1 MFKNKQKHFLISV
14 LLMILF
20 LAASG
25 TAFSADLNETSE
37 VPEVSVCKDN
47 LENSQN
53 DVVGSSEITLNGGK
67 FSDIQKAIDNVG
79 DGGTIHLNGYYSA
92 QNNDSVIYVNKNIRI
107 AGGLDTVLDGK
118 NISCIFSIQKTG
130 SNCQISNLKFV
141 NGMDVHGGAMII
153 LGKNVVVENS
163 VFENNYAN
171 HSGGAIYVLSI
182 FNDSGRYPEEGENLI
197 IKNCNFTNNF
207 AQVAAGAIGVYGNNT
222 QVIGCNFVSNKV
234 KPATNHKS
242 YGGAIQIGRDEYN
255 LCSYVVNCNFMGN
268 EAIAHDLNNSHGGA
282 GCVRAGITYQNCK
295 FINNSAD
302 QGGALT
308 YHASGIIEDCVFIN
322 NSAKLYG
329 GALSTGYMD
338 MDMDLKVI
346 NCNFEQNNAP
356 YGGAVQ
362 LKGKNIEIQNS
373 VFNKNTA
380 AVNGGA
386 INIVAKTVAIG
397 DTEFNKNT
405 AHVNGGAI
413 YINGNKTVI
422 EDSSFMANEAIPDV
436 EKLDDGLGGAIYIN
450 SSSATIN
457 KNIFNNNVARNGSA
471 IYYDKSGLNCIISD
485 NAMAE
490 NQAWVYALPVYAK
503 SIYYGEDC
511 EVSATLFGGNNI
523 AKYNDLFV
531 SNAIYNNA
539 KQDKI
544 KVNGET
550 PILGAV
556 DNGKLYQDSREYNM
570 DILLTVT
577 HEDGSVAFN
586 KTLKSDFKGQVSN
599 ILKNLKPGRY
609 KISATHFEDTYYKY
623 IANVTY
629 FSVFPKAD
637 LQLNK
642 SSNLIDANYGDI
654 VIWTLKI
661 TNNGPNVGTGIRL
674 KDLISDGLIILSC
687 DDENYDKKTGI
698 LNIDS
703 LNIGESKIINIK
715 TLVNKTGTF
724 INEAS
729 VSGNEY
735 DWDLKNNNDSAGINV
750 NPSADLAVEILVNDT
765 NPKFNSLVK
774 WTLRVN
780 NNGPDEATGVVVVCD
795 LLSKDLIYLSSTGNY
810 DVKSGLW
817 NIGTLEMGKSVSI
830 DIVTLVN
837 KTGKITN
844 DANVS
849 GREYDWN
856 LSNNYDNKSIDVDVC
871 ADLAIEKLVNDTAPK
886 FNSLVEWTLRVT
898 NNGPDTAT
906 GVVVCDILPE
916 GLISIDKSFNGTW
929 NVGKLLNNQT
939 KELTIICL
947 VNKTGKLV
955 NIADI
960 AGNEY
965 DCNLTN
971 NIINKSIEVASS
983 ADLFVKKYVNNTA
996 PDFGEIIKW
1005 SVVVSN
1011 NGPDIATNVQVN
1023 DLLDDGLIF
1032 VKSSSTKGSYDA
1044 KSGIWA
1050 VDSLAPE
1057 TDETL
1062 NIYCKVNKI
1071 GKILNFVSVN
1081 STQYDWNESNNHDN
1095 ESVNAVKIADLSVIK
1110 LINNSNPN
1118 YNDLIKWTIIVSN
1131 NGPNMATGVI
1141 VNDLLPKSVEYISSY
1156 LSKGFY
1162 NPVNGIWD
1170 VGNLNAGEKL
1180 QLNIVSKIVKT
1191 GDITNVVNVK
1201 GNEKDSNLTNNHFEK
1216 SVHVKAAADLSIE
1229 KSVSKQ
1235 EVNINDL
1242 IEYVIEIINNGPDSA
1257 ENIKVSE
1264 LLNPNLKVI
1273 SFESTKGN
1281 FNNTNNVLTI
1291 DSLVDGEKVRLTINA
1306 AANVC
1311 GNFENK
1317 VAVSSDTFD
1326 YDKSNNHDG
1335 ASVFVSEN
1343 TTEKIENPVN
1353 DTYLLV
1359 LAKNSLQKSMISK
1372 LENLTHLQSLTSI
1385 ELPKTGLPIVLLL
1398 LVSMISIG
1406 FLPIKISKKR

>member
-255 LCSYVVNCNFMGN
+255 LCSYVVNCNFIGN

-397 DTEFNKNT
+397 GTEFNKNT

-436 EKLDDGLGGAIYIN
+436 KKLDDGLGGAIYIN

-490 NQAWVYALPVYAK
+490 NQAWVYALPIYAK

-642 SSNLIDANYGDI
+642 SSNLINANYGDI

-674 KDLISDGLIILSC
+674 KDLIPDGLIILSC
-687 DDENYDKKTGI
+687 DDENYNKKTGI

-703 LNIGESKIINIK
+703 LNMGESKIINIK

-750 NPSADLAVEILVNDT
+750 NPSADLAVKILVNDT

-774 WTLRVN
+774 WTLRVT
-780 NNGPDEATGVVVVCD
+780 NNGPDEATGVVVCD

-817 NIGTLEMGKSVSI
+817 NIETLESGKSVSI

-837 KTGKITN
+837 KTGKIAN
-844 DANVS
+844 DASVS
-849 GREYDWN
+849 GKEYDWN
-856 LSNNYDNKSIDVDVC
+856 LSNNYDNKSIAVDVC
-871 ADLAIEKLVNDTAPK
+871 ADLAIKKLVNDTNPK

-971 NIINKSIEVASS
+971 NIVNKSIEVAQS
-983 ADLFVKKYVNNTA
+983 ADLFVKKYVNNTS

-1032 VKSSSTKGSYDA
+1032 VKSSSTKGNYDV
-1044 KSGIWA
+1044 KLGIWTI
-1050 VDSLAPE
+1050 DSLAPE

-1170 VGNLNAGEKL
+1170 VGNLNVGEKL

-1201 GNEKDSNLTNNHFEK
+1201 GNEKDSNLTNNHFKK
-1216 SVHVKAAADLSIE
+1216 SVHVKPAADLSIE

-1242 IEYVIEIINNGPDSA
+1242 IEYVIEITNNGPDSA

-1291 DSLVDGEKVRLTINA
+1291 DSLVNGEKVRLTINA
-1306 AANVC
+1306 AANAC
-1311 GNFENK
+1311 GKFENK

-1326 YDKSNNHDG
+1326 YDKSNNQDG
-1335 ASVFVSEN
+1335 TSVFVSEN

-1372 LENLTHLQSLTSI
+1372 LENLTHPQSLTSI

>member
-255 LCSYVVNCNFMGN
+255 LCSYVVNCNFMSN

-397 DTEFNKNT
+397 GTEFNKNT

-436 EKLDDGLGGAIYIN
+436 KKLDDGLGGAIYIN

-490 NQAWVYALPVYAK
+490 NQAWVYALPIYAK

-642 SSNLIDANYGDI
+642 SSNLINANYGDI

-674 KDLISDGLIILSC
+674 KDLIPDGLIILSC
-687 DDENYDKKTGI
+687 DNENYDKKTGI

-774 WTLRVN
+774 WTLRVT
-780 NNGPDEATGVVVVCD
+780 NNGPDEATGVVVCD

-1050 VDSLAPE
+1050 IDSLAPE

-1235 EVNINDL
+1235 EVNIDDL

-1257 ENIKVSE
+1257 ENIKVIE

-1306 AANVC
+1306 AANGC

-1326 YDKSNNHDG
+1326 YDKSNNQDG
-1335 ASVFVSEN
+1335 TSVFVSEN

-1372 LENLTHLQSLTSI
+1372 LENLTHPQSLTSI

-1398 LVSMISIG
+1398 LVSMVSIG

>member
-255 LCSYVVNCNFMGN
+255 LCSYVVNCNFMSN

-397 DTEFNKNT
+397 GTEFNKNT

-436 EKLDDGLGGAIYIN
+436 KKLDDGLGGAIYIN

-490 NQAWVYALPVYAK
+490 NQAWVYALPIYAK

-609 KISATHFEDTYYKY
+609 RISATHFEDTYYKY

-642 SSNLIDANYGDI
+642 SSNLINANYGDI

-674 KDLISDGLIILSC
+674 KDLIPDGLIILSC

-774 WTLRVN
+774 WTLRVT
-780 NNGPDEATGVVVVCD
+780 NNGPDEATGVVVCD

-856 LSNNYDNKSIDVDVC
+856 LSNNYDNKSIAVDVC

-1050 VDSLAPE
+1050 IDSLAPE

-1235 EVNINDL
+1235 EVNIDDL

-1257 ENIKVSE
+1257 ENIKVIE

-1306 AANVC
+1306 AANGC

-1326 YDKSNNHDG
+1326 YDKSNNQDG
-1335 ASVFVSEN
+1335 TSVFVSEN

-1372 LENLTHLQSLTSI
+1372 LENLTHPQSLTSI

-1398 LVSMISIG
+1398 LVSMVSIG

>member
-1 MFKNKQKHFLISV
+1 MFKNKQKYFLISV

-53 DVVGSSEITLNGGK
+53 DIVESSEITLNGGK

-255 LCSYVVNCNFMGN
+255 LCSYVVNCNFIGN

-397 DTEFNKNT
+397 GTEFNKNT

-436 EKLDDGLGGAIYIN
+436 KKLDDGLGGAIYIN

-490 NQAWVYALPVYAK
+490 NQAWVYALPIYAK

-642 SSNLIDANYGDI
+642 SSNLINANYGDI

-674 KDLISDGLIILSC
+674 KDLIPDGLIILSC
-687 DDENYDKKTGI
+687 DDENYNKKTGI

-703 LNIGESKIINIK
+703 LNMGESKIINIK

-750 NPSADLAVEILVNDT
+750 NPSADLAVKILVNDT

-774 WTLRVN
+774 WTLRVT
-780 NNGPDEATGVVVVCD
+780 NNGPDEATGVVVCD

-817 NIGTLEMGKSVSI
+817 NIETLESGKSVSI

-837 KTGKITN
+837 KTGKIAN
-844 DANVS
+844 DASVS
-849 GREYDWN
+849 GKEYDWN
-856 LSNNYDNKSIDVDVC
+856 LSNNYDNKSIAVDVC
-871 ADLAIEKLVNDTAPK
+871 ADLAIKKLVNDTNPK

-971 NIINKSIEVASS
+971 NIVNKSIEVAQS
-983 ADLFVKKYVNNTA
+983 ADLFVKKYVNNTS

-1032 VKSSSTKGSYDA
+1032 VKSSSTKGNYDV
-1044 KSGIWA
+1044 KSGIWTI
-1050 VDSLAPE
+1050 DSLAPE

-1131 NGPNMATGVI
+1131 KGPNMATGVI

-1170 VGNLNAGEKL
+1170 VGNLNVGEKL

-1216 SVHVKAAADLSIE
+1216 SVHVKPAADLSIE

-1242 IEYVIEIINNGPDSA
+1242 IEYVIEITNNGPDSA

-1291 DSLVDGEKVRLTINA
+1291 DSLVNGEKVRLTINA
-1306 AANVC
+1306 AANAC
-1311 GNFENK
+1311 GKFENK

-1326 YDKSNNHDG
+1326 YDKSNNQDG
-1335 ASVFVSEN
+1335 TSVFVSEN

-1372 LENLTHLQSLTSI
+1372 LENLTHPQSLTSI

>member
-255 LCSYVVNCNFMGN
+255 LCSYVVNCNFMSN

-397 DTEFNKNT
+397 GTEFNKNT

-436 EKLDDGLGGAIYIN
+436 KKLDDGLGGAIYIN

-490 NQAWVYALPVYAK
+490 NQAWVYALPIYAK

-609 KISATHFEDTYYKY
+609 RISATHFEDTYYKY

-642 SSNLIDANYGDI
+642 SSNLINANYGDI

-674 KDLISDGLIILSC
+674 KDLIPDGLIILSC
-687 DDENYDKKTGI
+687 DNENYDKKTGI

-774 WTLRVN
+774 WTLRVT
-780 NNGPDEATGVVVVCD
+780 NNGPDEATGVVVCD

-898 NNGPDTAT
+898 NNGPNTAT

-971 NIINKSIEVASS
+971 NIVNKSIEVAQS
-983 ADLFVKKYVNNTA
+983 ADLFVKKYVNNTS

-1032 VKSSSTKGSYDA
+1032 VKSSSTKGNYDV
-1044 KSGIWA
+1044 KSGIWTI
-1050 VDSLAPE
+1050 DSLAPE

-1131 NGPNMATGVI
+1131 KGPNMATGVT

-1216 SVHVKAAADLSIE
+1216 SVHVKPAADLSIE

-1242 IEYVIEIINNGPDSA
+1242 IEYVIEITNNGPDSA

-1291 DSLVDGEKVRLTINA
+1291 DSLVNGEKVRLTINA
-1306 AANVC
+1306 AANAC
-1311 GNFENK
+1311 GKFENK

-1326 YDKSNNHDG
+1326 YDKSNNQDG
-1335 ASVFVSEN
+1335 TSVFVSEN

-1372 LENLTHLQSLTSI
+1372 LENLTHPQSLTSI

>member
-1 MFKNKQKHFLISV
+1 MFKNKLKHFLISV

-130 SNCQISNLKFV
+130 SNCQISSLKFV

-356 YGGAVQ
+356 YGGAVH

-397 DTEFNKNT
+397 GTEFNKNT

-436 EKLDDGLGGAIYIN
+436 KKLDDGLGGAIYIN

-490 NQAWVYALPVYAK
+490 NQAWVYALPIYAK

-642 SSNLIDANYGDI
+642 SSNLINANYGDI

-674 KDLISDGLIILSC
+674 KDLIPDGLIILSC
-687 DDENYDKKTGI
+687 DDENYNKKTGI

-703 LNIGESKIINIK
+703 LNMGESKIINIK

-774 WTLRVN
+774 WTLRVT
-780 NNGPDEATGVVVVCD
+780 NNGPDEATGVVVCD

-817 NIGTLEMGKSVSI
+817 NIETLESGKSVSI

-837 KTGKITN
+837 KTGKIAN
-844 DANVS
+844 DASVS
-849 GREYDWN
+849 GKEYDWN
-856 LSNNYDNKSIDVDVC
+856 LSNNYDNKSIAVDVC
-871 ADLAIEKLVNDTAPK
+871 VDLAIKKLVNDTNPK

-971 NIINKSIEVASS
+971 NIVNKSIEVAQS
-983 ADLFVKKYVNNTA
+983 ADLFVKKYVNNTS

-1023 DLLDDGLIF
+1023 DLLDGGLIF
-1032 VKSSSTKGSYDA
+1032 VKSSSTKGNYDV
-1044 KSGIWA
+1044 KSGIWTI
-1050 VDSLAPE
+1050 DSLAPE

-1131 NGPNMATGVI
+1131 KGPNMATGVI

-1201 GNEKDSNLTNNHFEK
+1201 GNEKDSNLTNNHFKK
-1216 SVHVKAAADLSIE
+1216 SVHVKPAADLSIE

-1242 IEYVIEIINNGPDSA
+1242 IEYVIEITNNGPDSA

-1291 DSLVDGEKVRLTINA
+1291 DSLVNGEKVRLTINA
-1306 AANVC
+1306 AANVW
-1311 GNFENK
+1311 GKFENK

-1326 YDKSNNHDG
+1326 YDKSNNQDG
-1335 ASVFVSEN
+1335 TSVFVSEN

-1359 LAKNSLQKSMISK
+1359 LAKNSLQKSMVSK
-1372 LENLTHLQSLTSI
+1372 LENLTHPQSLTSI

>member
-397 DTEFNKNT
+397 GTEFNKNT

-436 EKLDDGLGGAIYIN
+436 KKLDDGLGGAIYIN

-490 NQAWVYALPVYAK
+490 NQAWVYALPIYAK

-609 KISATHFEDTYYKY
+609 RISATHFEDTYYKY

-642 SSNLIDANYGDI
+642 SSNLINANYGDI

-674 KDLISDGLIILSC
+674 KDLIPDGLIILSC
-687 DDENYDKKTGI
+687 DDENYNKKTGI

-703 LNIGESKIINIK
+703 LNMGESKIINIK

-774 WTLRVN
+774 WTLRVT
-780 NNGPDEATGVVVVCD
+780 NNGPDEATGVVVCD

-817 NIGTLEMGKSVSI
+817 NIETLESGKSVSI

-837 KTGKITN
+837 KTGKIAN
-844 DANVS
+844 DASVS
-849 GREYDWN
+849 GKEYDWN
-856 LSNNYDNKSIDVDVC
+856 LSNNYDNKSIAVDVC
-871 ADLAIEKLVNDTAPK
+871 ADLAIKKLVNDTNPK

-971 NIINKSIEVASS
+971 NIVNKSIEVAQS
-983 ADLFVKKYVNNTA
+983 ADLFVKKYVNNTS

-1032 VKSSSTKGSYDA
+1032 VKSSSTKGNYDV
-1044 KSGIWA
+1044 KSGIWTI
-1050 VDSLAPE
+1050 DSLAPE

-1131 NGPNMATGVI
+1131 KGPNMATGVT

-1216 SVHVKAAADLSIE
+1216 SVHVKPAADLSIE

-1242 IEYVIEIINNGPDSA
+1242 IEYVIEITNNGPDSA

-1291 DSLVDGEKVRLTINA
+1291 DSLAYGEKVRLTINA
-1306 AANVC
+1306 AANAC
-1311 GNFENK
+1311 GKFENK

-1326 YDKSNNHDG
+1326 YDKSNNQDG
-1335 ASVFVSEN
+1335 TSVFVSEN
-1343 TTEKIENPVN
+1343 TTEKIEDPVN

-1359 LAKNSLQKSMISK
+1359 LAKNSLQKSMVSK
-1372 LENLTHLQSLTSI
+1372 LENLTHPQSLTSI

>member
-20 LAASG
+20 LAALG

-53 DVVGSSEITLNGGK
+53 DIVGSSEITLNGGK
-67 FSDIQKAIDNVG
+67 FSDIQKAIDDIDN
-79 DGGTIHLNGYYSA
+79 GGTIHLNGYYSA
-92 QNNDSVIYVNKNIRI
+92 QNKDSHVYVNKNINI
-107 AGGLDTVLDGK
+107 VGGSDTVLDGK

-141 NGMDVHGGAMII
+141 NGMSGHGGAMIV
-153 LGKNVVVENS
+153 LGKNVVIKDS
-163 VFENNYAN
+163 VFENNYADYA
-171 HSGGAIYVLSI
+171 GAAIYVCSI
-182 FNDSGRYPEEGENLI
+182 FNDSGKYPEEGENLI

-222 QVIGCNFVSNKV
+222 KVIGCNFVSNKV
-234 KPATNHKS
+234 KPTSNHEA

-255 LCSYVVNCNFMGN
+255 LCSYVVNCSFINNG
-268 EAIAHDLNNSHGGA
+268 AIGRNLNNSHGGA
-282 GCVRAGITYQNCK
+282 GCVRAGIIYQNCK
-295 FINNSAD
+295 FINNSAG

-308 YHASGIIEDCVFIN
+308 YHASGSIEDCVFIN

-329 GALSTGYMD
+329 GALSTGYIDGD
-338 MDMDLKVI
+338 MELIVV

-362 LKGKNIEIQNS
+362 LKGKNIEIHKS
-373 VFNKNTA
+373 IFNKNIA
-380 AVNGGA
+380 AINGGA
-386 INIVAKTVAIG
+386 INIIAKTVTV
-397 DTEFNKNT
+397 DDVEFNKNI
-405 AHVNGGAI
+405 ANVNGGAI
-413 YINGNKTVI
+413 YINGDKTTIV
-422 EDSSFMANEAIPDV
+422 DSLFIANEAIPDAK
-436 EKLDDGLGGAIYIN
+436 KLDDGLGGAIYVN

-457 KNIFNNNVARNGSA
+457 KNIFNNNIARNGSA
-471 IYYDKSGLNCIISD
+471 IYYDKSGLNCVISD

-490 NQAWVYALPVYAK
+490 NQAWVYALPICAK
-503 SIYYGEDC
+503 NIYYGDDC

-609 KISATHFEDTYYKY
+609 NVSATHFEDTYYKY

-642 SSNLIDANYGDI
+642 SSNGIDVNYGDI

-661 TNNGPNVGTGIRL
+661 TNNGPNIGTGIRL
-674 KDLISDGLIILSC
+674 KDLIPDGLIILSC
-687 DDENYDKKTGI
+687 DDENYNKKTGI

-703 LNIGESKIINIK
+703 LNMGESKIINIK

-774 WTLRVN
+774 WTLRVT
-780 NNGPDEATGVVVVCD
+780 NNGPDEATGVVVCD

-817 NIGTLEMGKSVSI
+817 NIETLESGKSVSI

-837 KTGKITN
+837 KTGKIAN
-844 DANVS
+844 DASVS
-849 GREYDWN
+849 GKEYDWN
-856 LSNNYDNKSIDVDVC
+856 LSNNYDNKSIAVDVC
-871 ADLAIEKLVNDTAPK
+871 ADLAIKKLVNDTNPK

-971 NIINKSIEVASS
+971 NIVNKSIEVAQS
-983 ADLFVKKYVNNTA
+983 ADLFVKKYVNNTS

-1032 VKSSSTKGSYDA
+1032 VKSSSTKGNYDV
-1044 KSGIWA
+1044 KSGIWTI
-1050 VDSLAPE
+1050 DSLAPE

-1131 NGPNMATGVI
+1131 KGPNMATGVI

-1216 SVHVKAAADLSIE
+1216 SVHVKPAADLSIE

-1242 IEYVIEIINNGPDSA
+1242 IEYVIEITNNGPDSA

-1291 DSLVDGEKVRLTINA
+1291 DSLVNGEKVRLTINA
-1306 AANVC
+1306 AANAC
-1311 GNFENK
+1311 GKFENK

-1326 YDKSNNHDG
+1326 YDKSNNQDG
-1335 ASVFVSEN
+1335 TSVFVSEN

-1372 LENLTHLQSLTSI
+1372 LENLTHPQSLTSI

>member
-1 MFKNKQKHFLISV
+1 MFKNKQKYFLISV

-53 DVVGSSEITLNGGK
+53 DIVESSEITLNGGK

-79 DGGTIHLNGYYSA
+79 DGGTIYLNGYYSA

-255 LCSYVVNCNFMGN
+255 LCSYVVNCNFIGN

-436 EKLDDGLGGAIYIN
+436 KKLDDGLGGAIYIN

-490 NQAWVYALPVYAK
+490 NQAWVYALPIYVK

-577 HEDGSVAFN
+577 HEDGSVVFN

-674 KDLISDGLIILSC
+674 KDLIPDGLIILSC

-703 LNIGESKIINIK
+703 LNMGESKIINIK

-774 WTLRVN
+774 WTLRVT
-780 NNGPDEATGVVVVCD
+780 NNGPDEATGVVVCD

-871 ADLAIEKLVNDTAPK
+871 VDLAIEKLVNDTAPK

-971 NIINKSIEVASS
+971 NIVNKSIGVASS

-1044 KSGIWA
+1044 KSGIWTI
-1050 VDSLAPE
+1050 DSLAPE

-1216 SVHVKAAADLSIE
+1216 SVHVKPAADLSIE

>member
-380 AVNGGA
+380 TVNGGA

-397 DTEFNKNT
+397 GTEFNKNT

-436 EKLDDGLGGAIYIN
+436 KKLDDGLGGAIYIN

-490 NQAWVYALPVYAK
+490 NQAWVYALPIYAK

-556 DNGKLYQDSREYNM
+556 DTGKLYQDSREYNM

-609 KISATHFEDTYYKY
+609 RISATHFEDTYYKY

-642 SSNLIDANYGDI
+642 SSNLINANYGDI
-654 VIWTLKI
+654 IIWTLKI

-674 KDLISDGLIILSC
+674 KDLIPDGLIILSC
-687 DDENYDKKTGI
+687 DDENYNKKTGI

-703 LNIGESKIINIK
+703 LNMGESKIINIK

-774 WTLRVN
+774 WTLRVT
-780 NNGPDEATGVVVVCD
+780 NNGPDEATGVVVCD

-817 NIGTLEMGKSVSI
+817 NIGTLERGKSVSI

-837 KTGKITN
+837 KTGKIAN
-844 DANVS
+844 DASVS
-849 GREYDWN
+849 GKEYDWN
-856 LSNNYDNKSIDVDVC
+856 LTNNYDNQSIDVEVC
-871 ADLAIEKLVNDTAPK
+871 ADLAIEKLVNDTNPK

-929 NVGKLLNNQT
+929 NVGKLFNNQT

-971 NIINKSIEVASS
+971 NIVNKSIEVAQS
-983 ADLFVKKYVNNTA
+983 ADLFVKKYVNNTS

-1032 VKSSSTKGSYDA
+1032 VKSSSTKGNYDV
-1044 KSGIWA
+1044 KSGIWTI
-1050 VDSLAPE
+1050 DSLAPE

-1095 ESVNAVKIADLSVIK
+1095 ESVDAVKIADLSVIK

-1201 GNEKDSNLTNNHFEK
+1201 GNEKDSNLTNNHFKK
-1216 SVHVKAAADLSIE
+1216 SVHVKPAADLSIE

-1291 DSLVDGEKVRLTINA
+1291 DSLVNGEKVRLTINA
-1306 AANVC
+1306 AANAW
-1311 GNFENK
+1311 GKFENK

-1326 YDKSNNHDG
+1326 YDKSNNQDG
-1335 ASVFVSEN
+1335 TSVFVSEN
-1343 TTEKIENPVN
+1343 TTEKIEDPVN

-1359 LAKNSLQKSMISK
+1359 LAKNSLQKSMVSK
-1372 LENLTHLQSLTSI
+1372 LENLTHSQSLTSI

>member
-255 LCSYVVNCNFMGN
+255 LCSYVVNCNFMSN

-397 DTEFNKNT
+397 GTEFNKNT

-436 EKLDDGLGGAIYIN
+436 KKLDDGLGGAIYIN

-490 NQAWVYALPVYAK
+490 NQAWVYALPIYAK

-642 SSNLIDANYGDI
+642 SSNLINANYGDI

-674 KDLISDGLIILSC
+674 KDLIPDGLIILSC
-687 DDENYDKKTGI
+687 DDENYNKKTGI

-703 LNIGESKIINIK
+703 LNMGESKIINIK

-774 WTLRVN
+774 WTLRVT
-780 NNGPDEATGVVVVCD
+780 NNGPDEATGVVVCD

-817 NIGTLEMGKSVSI
+817 NIETLESGKSVSI

-837 KTGKITN
+837 KTGKIAN
-844 DANVS
+844 DASVS
-849 GREYDWN
+849 GKEYDWN
-856 LSNNYDNKSIDVDVC
+856 LSNNYDNKSIAVDVC
-871 ADLAIEKLVNDTAPK
+871 ADLAIKKLVNDTNPK

-971 NIINKSIEVASS
+971 NIVNKSIEVAQS
-983 ADLFVKKYVNNTA
+983 ADLFVKKYVNNTS

-1032 VKSSSTKGSYDA
+1032 VKSSSTKGNYDV
-1044 KSGIWA
+1044 KSGIWTI
-1050 VDSLAPE
+1050 DSLAPE

-1131 NGPNMATGVI
+1131 KGPNMATGVT

-1216 SVHVKAAADLSIE
+1216 SVHVKPAADLSIE

-1242 IEYVIEIINNGPDSA
+1242 IEYVIEITNNGPDSA

-1291 DSLVDGEKVRLTINA
+1291 DSLVNGEKVRLTINA
-1306 AANVC
+1306 AANAC
-1311 GNFENK
+1311 GKFENK

-1326 YDKSNNHDG
+1326 YDKSNNQDG
-1335 ASVFVSEN
+1335 TSVFVSEN

-1372 LENLTHLQSLTSI
+1372 LENLTHPQSLTSI

>member
-380 AVNGGA
+380 TVNGGA

-397 DTEFNKNT
+397 GTEFNKNT

-436 EKLDDGLGGAIYIN
+436 KKLDDGLGGAIYIN

-642 SSNLIDANYGDI
+642 SSNLINANYGDI

-674 KDLISDGLIILSC
+674 KDLIPDGLIILSC
-687 DDENYDKKTGI
+687 DDENYNKKTGI

-703 LNIGESKIINIK
+703 LNMGESKIINIK

-774 WTLRVN
+774 WTLRVT
-780 NNGPDEATGVVVVCD
+780 NNGPDEATGVVVCD

-817 NIGTLEMGKSVSI
+817 NIETLESGKSVSI

-837 KTGKITN
+837 KTGKIAN
-844 DANVS
+844 DASVS
-849 GREYDWN
+849 GKEYDWN
-856 LSNNYDNKSIDVDVC
+856 LSNNYDNKSIAVDVC
-871 ADLAIEKLVNDTAPK
+871 ADLAIKKLVNDTNPK

-929 NVGKLLNNQT
+929 NVGKLFNNQT

-971 NIINKSIEVASS
+971 NIVNKSIEVAQS
-983 ADLFVKKYVNNTA
+983 ADLFVKKYVNNTS

-1032 VKSSSTKGSYDA
+1032 VKSSSTKGNYDV
-1044 KSGIWA
+1044 KSGIWTI
-1050 VDSLAPE
+1050 DSLAPE

-1062 NIYCKVNKI
+1062 NIYCKVNKF

-1216 SVHVKAAADLSIE
+1216 SVHVKPAADLSIE

-1242 IEYVIEIINNGPDSA
+1242 IEYVIEITNNGPDSA

-1306 AANVC
+1306 AANVW
-1311 GNFENK
+1311 GKFENK

-1326 YDKSNNHDG
+1326 YDKSNNQDG
-1335 ASVFVSEN
+1335 TSVFVSEN

-1359 LAKNSLQKSMISK
+1359 LAKNSLQKSMVSK
-1372 LENLTHLQSLTSI
+1372 LENLTHPQSLTSI

>member
-255 LCSYVVNCNFMGN
+255 LCSYVVNCNFIGN

-397 DTEFNKNT
+397 GTEFNKNT

-436 EKLDDGLGGAIYIN
+436 KKLDDGLGGAIYIN

-490 NQAWVYALPVYAK
+490 NQAWVYALPIYAK

-642 SSNLIDANYGDI
+642 SSNLINANYGDI

-674 KDLISDGLIILSC
+674 KDLIPDGLIILSC
-687 DDENYDKKTGI
+687 DDENYNKKTGI

-703 LNIGESKIINIK
+703 LNMGESKIINIK

-750 NPSADLAVEILVNDT
+750 NPSADLAVKILVNDT

-774 WTLRVN
+774 WTLRVT
-780 NNGPDEATGVVVVCD
+780 NNGPDEATGVVVCD

-817 NIGTLEMGKSVSI
+817 NIETLESGKSVSI

-837 KTGKITN
+837 KTGKIAN
-844 DANVS
+844 DASVS
-849 GREYDWN
+849 GKEYDWN
-856 LSNNYDNKSIDVDVC
+856 LSNNYDNKSIAVDVC
-871 ADLAIEKLVNDTAPK
+871 ADLAIKKLVNDTNPK

-971 NIINKSIEVASS
+971 NIVNKSIEVAQS
-983 ADLFVKKYVNNTA
+983 ADLFVKKYVNNTS

-1032 VKSSSTKGSYDA
+1032 VKSSSTKGNYDV
-1044 KSGIWA
+1044 KSGIWTI
-1050 VDSLAPE
+1050 DSLAPE

-1095 ESVNAVKIADLSVIK
+1095 ESVNTVKIADLSVIK

-1141 VNDLLPKSVEYISSY
+1141 VDDLLPKSVEYISSY

-1216 SVHVKAAADLSIE
+1216 SVHVKPAADLSIE

-1242 IEYVIEIINNGPDSA
+1242 IEYVIEITNNGPDSA

-1291 DSLVDGEKVRLTINA
+1291 DSLAYGEKVRLTINA
-1306 AANVC
+1306 AANAC
-1311 GNFENK
+1311 GKFENK

-1326 YDKSNNHDG
+1326 YDKSNNQDG
-1335 ASVFVSEN
+1335 TSVFVSEN
-1343 TTEKIENPVN
+1343 TTEKIEDPVN

-1359 LAKNSLQKSMISK
+1359 LAKNSLQKSMVSK
-1372 LENLTHLQSLTSI
+1372 LKNLTHPQSLTSI

>member
-380 AVNGGA
+380 TVNGGA

-397 DTEFNKNT
+397 GTEFNKNT

-436 EKLDDGLGGAIYIN
+436 KKLDDGLGGAIYIN

-490 NQAWVYALPVYAK
+490 NQAWVYALPIYAK

-642 SSNLIDANYGDI
+642 SSNLINANYGDI

-674 KDLISDGLIILSC
+674 KDLIPDGLIILSC
-687 DDENYDKKTGI
+687 DDENYNKKTGI

-703 LNIGESKIINIK
+703 LNMGESKIINIK

-750 NPSADLAVEILVNDT
+750 NPSADLAVKILVNDT

-774 WTLRVN
+774 WTLRVT
-780 NNGPDEATGVVVVCD
+780 NNGPDEATGVVICD

-817 NIGTLEMGKSVSI
+817 NIETLESGKSVSI

-837 KTGKITN
+837 KTGKIAN
-844 DANVS
+844 DASVS
-849 GREYDWN
+849 GKEYDWN
-856 LSNNYDNKSIDVDVC
+856 LSNNYDNKSIAVDVC
-871 ADLAIEKLVNDTAPK
+871 ADLAIKKLVNDTNPK

-929 NVGKLLNNQT
+929 NVGKLFNNQT

-971 NIINKSIEVASS
+971 NIVNKSIEVAQS
-983 ADLFVKKYVNNTA
+983 ADLFVKKYVNNTS

-1032 VKSSSTKGSYDA
+1032 VKSSSTKGNYDV
-1044 KSGIWA
+1044 KSGIWTI
-1050 VDSLAPE
+1050 DSLAPE

-1216 SVHVKAAADLSIE
+1216 SVHVKPAADLSIE

-1242 IEYVIEIINNGPDSA
+1242 IEYVIEITNNGPDSA

-1306 AANVC
+1306 AANVW
-1311 GNFENK
+1311 GKFENK

-1326 YDKSNNHDG
+1326 YDKSNNQDG
-1335 ASVFVSEN
+1335 TSVFVSEN

-1359 LAKNSLQKSMISK
+1359 LAKNSLQKSMVSK
-1372 LENLTHLQSLTSI
+1372 LENLTHPQSLTSI

>member
-255 LCSYVVNCNFMGN
+255 LCSYVVNCNFIGN

-397 DTEFNKNT
+397 GTEFNKNT

-436 EKLDDGLGGAIYIN
+436 KKLDDGLGGAIYIN

-490 NQAWVYALPVYAK
+490 NQAWVYALPIYAK

-642 SSNLIDANYGDI
+642 SSNLINANYGDI

-674 KDLISDGLIILSC
+674 KDLIPDGLIILSC
-687 DDENYDKKTGI
+687 DDENYNKKTGI

-703 LNIGESKIINIK
+703 LNMGESKIINIK

-750 NPSADLAVEILVNDT
+750 NPSADLAVKILVNDT

-774 WTLRVN
+774 WTLRVT
-780 NNGPDEATGVVVVCD
+780 NNGPDEATGVVVCD

-817 NIGTLEMGKSVSI
+817 NIETLESGKSVSI

-837 KTGKITN
+837 KTGKIAN
-844 DANVS
+844 DASVS
-849 GREYDWN
+849 GKEYDWN
-856 LSNNYDNKSIDVDVC
+856 LSNNYDNKSIAVDVC
-871 ADLAIEKLVNDTAPK
+871 ADLAIKKLVNDTNPK

-916 GLISIDKSFNGTW
+916 GLITIDKSFNGTW

-971 NIINKSIEVASS
+971 NIVNKSIEVAQS
-983 ADLFVKKYVNNTA
+983 ADLFVKKYVNNTS

-1032 VKSSSTKGSYDA
+1032 VKSSSTKGNYDV
-1044 KSGIWA
+1044 KSGIWTI
-1050 VDSLAPE
+1050 DSLAPE

-1141 VNDLLPKSVEYISSY
+1141 VDDLLPKSVEYISSY

-1170 VGNLNAGEKL
+1170 VGNLNVGEKL

-1201 GNEKDSNLTNNHFEK
+1201 GNEKDSNLTNNHFKK
-1216 SVHVKAAADLSIE
+1216 SVHVKPAADLSIE

-1242 IEYVIEIINNGPDSA
+1242 IEYVIEITNNGPDSA

-1291 DSLVDGEKVRLTINA
+1291 DSLMNGEKVRLTINA
-1306 AANVC
+1306 AANVW
-1311 GNFENK
+1311 GKFENK

-1326 YDKSNNHDG
+1326 YDKSNNQDG
-1335 ASVFVSEN
+1335 TSVFVSEN

-1359 LAKNSLQKSMISK
+1359 LAKNSLQKSMVSK
-1372 LENLTHLQSLTSI
+1372 LENLTHSQSLTSI

>member
-1 MFKNKQKHFLISV
+1 MFKNKQKYFLISV

-53 DVVGSSEITLNGGK
+53 NVVGSSEITLNGGK

-79 DGGTIHLNGYYSA
+79 DGGTIYLNGYYSA

-255 LCSYVVNCNFMGN
+255 LCSYVVNCNFIGN

-436 EKLDDGLGGAIYIN
+436 KKLDDGLGGAIYIN

-577 HEDGSVAFN
+577 HEDGSVVFN

-674 KDLISDGLIILSC
+674 KDLIPDGLIILSC

-774 WTLRVN
+774 WTLRVT
-780 NNGPDEATGVVVVCD
+780 NNGPDEATGVVVCD
-795 LLSKDLIYLSSTGNY
+795 FLSKDLIYLSSTGNY

-849 GREYDWN
+849 GREYDWD

-971 NIINKSIEVASS
+971 NIVNKSIEVASS

-1044 KSGIWA
+1044 KSGIWTI
-1050 VDSLAPE
+1050 DSLAPE

-1081 STQYDWNESNNHDN
+1081 STQYDWNESNNHYN

-1131 NGPNMATGVI
+1131 NGQNMATGVI

-1216 SVHVKAAADLSIE
+1216 SVHVKPAADLSIE

-1306 AANVC
+1306 AANVW

-1359 LAKNSLQKSMISK
+1359 LAKNSLQKSVISK

>member
-20 LAASG
+20 LAALG

-53 DVVGSSEITLNGGK
+53 DIVGSSEITLNGGK
-67 FSDIQKAIDNVG
+67 FSDIQKAIDDIDN
-79 DGGTIHLNGYYSA
+79 GGTIHLNGYYSA
-92 QNNDSVIYVNKNIRI
+92 QNKDSHVYVNKNINI
-107 AGGLDTVLDGK
+107 VGGSDTVLDGK

-141 NGMDVHGGAMII
+141 NGMSGHGGAMIV
-153 LGKNVVVENS
+153 LGKNVVIKDS
-163 VFENNYAN
+163 VFENNYADYA
-171 HSGGAIYVLSI
+171 GAAIYVCSI
-182 FNDSGRYPEEGENLI
+182 FNDSGKYPEEGENLI

-222 QVIGCNFVSNKV
+222 KVIGCNFVSNKV
-234 KPATNHKS
+234 KPTSNHEA

-255 LCSYVVNCNFMGN
+255 LCSYVVNCSFINNG
-268 EAIAHDLNNSHGGA
+268 AIGRNLNNSHGGA
-282 GCVRAGITYQNCK
+282 GCVRAGIIYQNCK
-295 FINNSAD
+295 FINNSAG

-308 YHASGIIEDCVFIN
+308 YHASGSIEDCVFIN

-329 GALSTGYMD
+329 GALSTGYIDGD
-338 MDMDLKVI
+338 MELIVV

-362 LKGKNIEIQNS
+362 LKGKNIEIHKS
-373 VFNKNTA
+373 IFNKNIA
-380 AVNGGA
+380 AINGGA
-386 INIVAKTVAIG
+386 INIIAKTVTV
-397 DTEFNKNT
+397 DDVEFNKNI
-405 AHVNGGAI
+405 ANVNGGAI
-413 YINGNKTVI
+413 YINGDKTTIV
-422 EDSSFMANEAIPDV
+422 DSSFIANEAIPDAK
-436 EKLDDGLGGAIYIN
+436 KLDDGLGGAIYIN

-471 IYYDKSGLNCIISD
+471 IYYDKSGLNCIISG

-490 NQAWVYALPVYAK
+490 NQAWVYALPIYAK

-642 SSNLIDANYGDI
+642 SSNLINANYGDI

-674 KDLISDGLIILSC
+674 KDLIPDGLIILSC

-774 WTLRVN
+774 WTLRVT
-780 NNGPDEATGVVVVCD
+780 NNGPDEATGVVVCD
-795 LLSKDLIYLSSTGNY
+795 LLSKDLIYLSSTENY

-817 NIGTLEMGKSVSI
+817 NIETLESGKSVSI

-837 KTGKITN
+837 KTGKIAN
-844 DANVS
+844 DASVS
-849 GREYDWN
+849 GKEYDWN
-856 LSNNYDNKSIDVDVC
+856 LSNNYDNKFIAVDVC
-871 ADLAIEKLVNDTAPK
+871 ADLAIKKLVNDTNPK

-971 NIINKSIEVASS
+971 NIVNKSIEVAQS

-1023 DLLDDGLIF
+1023 DLLDGGLIF
-1032 VKSSSTKGSYDA
+1032 VKSSSTKGNYDV
-1044 KSGIWA
+1044 KSGIWTI
-1050 VDSLAPE
+1050 DSLAPE

-1162 NPVNGIWD
+1162 NLVNGIWD

-1242 IEYVIEIINNGPDSA
+1242 IEYVIEITNNGPDSA

-1291 DSLVDGEKVRLTINA
+1291 DSLAYGEKVRLTINA
-1306 AANVC
+1306 AANAC
-1311 GNFENK
+1311 GKFENK

-1326 YDKSNNHDG
+1326 YDKSNNQNG
-1335 ASVFVSEN
+1335 TSVFVSEN

-1359 LAKNSLQKSMISK
+1359 LAKNSLQKSMVSK
-1372 LENLTHLQSLTSI
+1372 LENLTHPQSLTTI

>member
-1 MFKNKQKHFLISV
+1 MFKNKQKYFLISV

-53 DVVGSSEITLNGGK
+53 NVVGSSEITLNGGK

-79 DGGTIHLNGYYSA
+79 DGGTIYLNGYYSA

-255 LCSYVVNCNFMGN
+255 LCSYVVNCNFIGN

-436 EKLDDGLGGAIYIN
+436 KKLDDGLGGAIYIN

-577 HEDGSVAFN
+577 HEDGSVVFN

-674 KDLISDGLIILSC
+674 KDLIPDGLIILSC
-687 DDENYDKKTGI
+687 DNENYDKKTGI

-774 WTLRVN
+774 WTLRVT
-780 NNGPDEATGVVVVCD
+780 NNGPDEATGVVVCD

-1050 VDSLAPE
+1050 IDSLAPE

-1235 EVNINDL
+1235 EVNIDDL

-1257 ENIKVSE
+1257 ENIKVIE

-1306 AANVC
+1306 AANGC

-1326 YDKSNNHDG
+1326 YDKSNNQDG
-1335 ASVFVSEN
+1335 TSVFVSEN

-1372 LENLTHLQSLTSI
+1372 LENLTHPQSLTSI

-1398 LVSMISIG
+1398 LVSMVSIG

>member
-255 LCSYVVNCNFMGN
+255 LCSYVVNCNFIGN

-397 DTEFNKNT
+397 GTEFNKNT

-436 EKLDDGLGGAIYIN
+436 KKLDDGLGGAIYIN

-490 NQAWVYALPVYAK
+490 NQAWVYALPIYAK

-642 SSNLIDANYGDI
+642 SSNLINANYGDI

-674 KDLISDGLIILSC
+674 KDLIPDGLIILSC
-687 DDENYDKKTGI
+687 DDENYNKKTGI

-703 LNIGESKIINIK
+703 LNMGESKIINIK

-750 NPSADLAVEILVNDT
+750 NPSADLAVKILVNDT

-774 WTLRVN
+774 WTLRVT
-780 NNGPDEATGVVVVCD
+780 NNGPDEATGVVVCD

-817 NIGTLEMGKSVSI
+817 NIETLESGKSVSI

-837 KTGKITN
+837 KTGKIAN
-844 DANVS
+844 DASVS
-849 GREYDWN
+849 GKEYDWN
-856 LSNNYDNKSIDVDVC
+856 LSNNYDNKSIAVDVC
-871 ADLAIEKLVNDTAPK
+871 ADLAIKKLVNDTNPK

-971 NIINKSIEVASS
+971 NIVNKSIEVAQS
-983 ADLFVKKYVNNTA
+983 ADLFVKKYVNNTS

-1023 DLLDDGLIF
+1023 DLLDEGLIF

-1044 KSGIWA
+1044 KSGIWTI
-1050 VDSLAPE
+1050 DSLAPE

-1095 ESVNAVKIADLSVIK
+1095 ESVDAVKIADLSVIK
-1110 LINNSNPN
+1110 SINNSNPN

-1216 SVHVKAAADLSIE
+1216 SVHVKPAADLSIE

-1291 DSLVDGEKVRLTINA
+1291 DSLVDGEKVRMTINA
-1306 AANVC
+1306 AANVW
-1311 GNFENK
+1311 GKFENK

-1326 YDKSNNHDG
+1326 YDKSNNQDG
-1335 ASVFVSEN
+1335 TSVFVSEN

-1353 DTYLLV
+1353 YTYLLV
-1359 LAKNSLQKSMISK
+1359 LTKNSLQKSMISK
-1372 LENLTHLQSLTSI
+1372 LENLTHPQSLTSI

>member
-255 LCSYVVNCNFMGN
+255 LCSYVVNCNFMSN

-397 DTEFNKNT
+397 GTEFNKNT

-436 EKLDDGLGGAIYIN
+436 KKLDDGLGGAIYIN

-490 NQAWVYALPVYAK
+490 NQAWVYALPIYAK

-642 SSNLIDANYGDI
+642 SSNLINANYGDI

-674 KDLISDGLIILSC
+674 KDLIPDGLIILSC
-687 DDENYDKKTGI
+687 DDENYNKKTGI

-703 LNIGESKIINIK
+703 LNMGESKIINIK

-750 NPSADLAVEILVNDT
+750 NPSADLAVKILVNDT

-774 WTLRVN
+774 WTLRVT
-780 NNGPDEATGVVVVCD
+780 NNGPDEATGVVVCD

-817 NIGTLEMGKSVSI
+817 NIETLESGKSVSI

-837 KTGKITN
+837 KTGKIAN
-844 DANVS
+844 DASVS
-849 GREYDWN
+849 GKEYDWN
-856 LSNNYDNKSIDVDVC
+856 LSNNYDNKSIAVDVC
-871 ADLAIEKLVNDTAPK
+871 ADLAIKKLVNDTNPK

-971 NIINKSIEVASS
+971 NIVNKSIEVAQST
-983 ADLFVKKYVNNTA
+983 DLFVKKYVNNTS

-1032 VKSSSTKGSYDA
+1032 VKSSSTKGNYDV
-1044 KSGIWA
+1044 KSGIWTI
-1050 VDSLAPE
+1050 DSLAPE

-1131 NGPNMATGVI
+1131 KGPNMATGVI

-1216 SVHVKAAADLSIE
+1216 SVHVKPAADLSIE

-1242 IEYVIEIINNGPDSA
+1242 IEYVIEITNNGPDSA

-1291 DSLVDGEKVRLTINA
+1291 DSLVNGEKVRLTINA
-1306 AANVC
+1306 AANAC
-1311 GNFENK
+1311 GKFENK

-1326 YDKSNNHDG
+1326 YDKSNNQDG
-1335 ASVFVSEN
+1335 TSVFVSEN

-1353 DTYLLV
+1353 DTYILV

-1372 LENLTHLQSLTSI
+1372 LENLTHPQSLTSI

>member
-380 AVNGGA
+380 TVNGGA

-397 DTEFNKNT
+397 GTEFNKNT

-436 EKLDDGLGGAIYIN
+436 KKLDDGLGGAIYIN

-490 NQAWVYALPVYAK
+490 NQAWVYALPIYAK

-642 SSNLIDANYGDI
+642 SSNLINANYGDI

-674 KDLISDGLIILSC
+674 KDLIPDGLIILSC
-687 DDENYDKKTGI
+687 DDENYNKKTGI

-703 LNIGESKIINIK
+703 LNMGESKIINIK

-774 WTLRVN
+774 WTLRVT
-780 NNGPDEATGVVVVCD
+780 NNGPDEATGVVVCD

-817 NIGTLEMGKSVSI
+817 NIETLESGKSVSI

-837 KTGKITN
+837 KTGKIAN
-844 DANVS
+844 DASVS
-849 GREYDWN
+849 GKEYDWN
-856 LSNNYDNKSIDVDVC
+856 LSNNYDNKSIAVDVC
-871 ADLAIEKLVNDTAPK
+871 ADLAIKKLVNDTNPK

-971 NIINKSIEVASS
+971 NIVNKSIEVAQS
-983 ADLFVKKYVNNTA
+983 ADLFVKKYVNNTS

-1032 VKSSSTKGSYDA
+1032 VKSSSTKGNYDV
-1044 KSGIWA
+1044 KSGIWTI
-1050 VDSLAPE
+1050 DSLAPE

-1162 NPVNGIWD
+1162 NLVNGIWD

-1216 SVHVKAAADLSIE
+1216 SVHVKPAADLSIE

-1242 IEYVIEIINNGPDSA
+1242 IEYVIEITNNGPDSA

-1291 DSLVDGEKVRLTINA
+1291 DSLVNGEKVRLTINA
-1306 AANVC
+1306 AANAC
-1311 GNFENK
+1311 GKFENK

-1326 YDKSNNHDG
+1326 YDKSNNQDG
-1335 ASVFVSEN
+1335 TSVFVSEN

-1372 LENLTHLQSLTSI
+1372 LENLTHPQSLTSI

>member
-1 MFKNKQKHFLISV
+1 MFKNKQKYFLISV

-53 DVVGSSEITLNGGK
+53 NVVGSSEITLNGGK

-79 DGGTIHLNGYYSA
+79 DGGTIYLNGYYSA

-255 LCSYVVNCNFMGN
+255 LCSYVVNCNFIGN

-422 EDSSFMANEAIPDV
+422 EDSSFIANEAIPDV
-436 EKLDDGLGGAIYIN
+436 KKLDDGLGGAIYIN

-490 NQAWVYALPVYAK
+490 NQAWVYALPIYAK

-674 KDLISDGLIILSC
+674 KDLIPDGLIILSC

-703 LNIGESKIINIK
+703 LNIAESKIINIK

-774 WTLRVN
+774 WTLRVT
-780 NNGPDEATGVVVVCD
+780 NNGPDEATGVVVCD

-817 NIGTLEMGKSVSI
+817 NIGTLEVGKSVSI
-830 DIVTLVN
+830 YIVTLVN

-947 VNKTGKLV
+947 VNKTEKLV

-971 NIINKSIEVASS
+971 NIVNKSIEVASS

-1011 NGPDIATNVQVN
+1011 NGPDIATNVRVN

-1044 KSGIWA
+1044 KSGIWTI
-1050 VDSLAPE
+1050 DSLAPE

-1095 ESVNAVKIADLSVIK
+1095 ESVDTVKIADLSVIK

-1170 VGNLNAGEKL
+1170 VGNLNAGEEL

-1191 GDITNVVNVK
+1191 GGITNVVNVK

-1242 IEYVIEIINNGPDSA
+1242 IGYVIEITNNGPDSA

-1372 LENLTHLQSLTSI
+1372 LENLTHPQSLISI

>member
-1 MFKNKQKHFLISV
+1 MFKNKQKYFLISV

-53 DVVGSSEITLNGGK
+53 DIVGSSEITLNGGK
-67 FSDIQKAIDNVG
+67 FSDIQKAIDDIDN
-79 DGGTIHLNGYYSA
+79 GGTIHLNGYYSA
-92 QNNDSVIYVNKNIRI
+92 QNKDSHVYVNKNINI
-107 AGGLDTVLDGK
+107 VGGSDTVLDGK

-141 NGMDVHGGAMII
+141 NGMSGHGGAMIV
-153 LGKNVVVENS
+153 LGKNVVIKDS
-163 VFENNYAN
+163 VFENNYADYA
-171 HSGGAIYVLSI
+171 GAAIYVCSI
-182 FNDSGRYPEEGENLI
+182 FNDSGKYPEEGENLI

-222 QVIGCNFVSNKV
+222 KVIGCNFVSNKV
-234 KPATNHKS
+234 KPTSNHEA

-255 LCSYVVNCNFMGN
+255 LCSYVVNCSFINNG
-268 EAIAHDLNNSHGGA
+268 AIGRNLNNSHGGA
-282 GCVRAGITYQNCK
+282 GCVRAGIIYQNCK
-295 FINNSAD
+295 FINNSAG

-308 YHASGIIEDCVFIN
+308 YHASGSIEDCVFIN

-329 GALSTGYMD
+329 GALSTGYIDGD
-338 MDMDLKVI
+338 MELIVV

-362 LKGKNIEIQNS
+362 LKGKNIEIHKS
-373 VFNKNTA
+373 IFNKNIA
-380 AVNGGA
+380 AINGGA
-386 INIVAKTVAIG
+386 INIIAKTVTV
-397 DTEFNKNT
+397 DDVEFNKNI
-405 AHVNGGAI
+405 ANVNGGAI
-413 YINGNKTVI
+413 YINGDKTTIV
-422 EDSSFMANEAIPDV
+422 DSSFIANEAIPDAK
-436 EKLDDGLGGAIYIN
+436 KLDDGLGGAIYIN

-471 IYYDKSGLNCIISD
+471 IYYDKSGLNCIISG

-490 NQAWVYALPVYAK
+490 NQAWVYALPIYAK

-642 SSNLIDANYGDI
+642 SSNLINANYGDI

-674 KDLISDGLIILSC
+674 KDLIPDGLIILSC

-774 WTLRVN
+774 WTLRVT
-780 NNGPDEATGVVVVCD
+780 NNGPDEATGVVVCD
-795 LLSKDLIYLSSTGNY
+795 LLSKDLIYLSSTENY

-817 NIGTLEMGKSVSI
+817 NIETLESGKSVSI

-837 KTGKITN
+837 KTGKIAN
-844 DANVS
+844 DDSVS
-849 GREYDWN
+849 GKEYDWN
-856 LSNNYDNKSIDVDVC
+856 LSNNYDNKFIAVDVC
-871 ADLAIEKLVNDTAPK
+871 ADLAIKKLVNDTNPK

-971 NIINKSIEVASS
+971 NIVNKSIEVAQS

-1032 VKSSSTKGSYDA
+1032 VKSSSTKGNYDV
-1044 KSGIWA
+1044 KSGIWTI
-1050 VDSLAPE
+1050 DSLAPE

-1131 NGPNMATGVI
+1131 NGPNMATGVT

-1162 NPVNGIWD
+1162 NLVNGIWD

-1242 IEYVIEIINNGPDSA
+1242 IEYVIEITNNGPDSA

-1291 DSLVDGEKVRLTINA
+1291 DSLAYGEKVRLTINA
-1306 AANVC
+1306 AANAC
-1311 GNFENK
+1311 GKFENK

-1326 YDKSNNHDG
+1326 YDKSNNQDG
-1335 ASVFVSEN
+1335 TSVFVSEN
-1343 TTEKIENPVN
+1343 TTEKIEDPVN

-1359 LAKNSLQKSMISK
+1359 LAKNSLQKSMVSK
-1372 LENLTHLQSLTSI
+1372 LKNLTHPQSLTSI

>member
-1 MFKNKQKHFLISV
+1 MFKNKQKYFLISV

-25 TAFSADLNETSE
+25 TSFSADLNETSE

-53 DVVGSSEITLNGGK
+53 DIVESSEITLNGGK

-255 LCSYVVNCNFMGN
+255 LCSYVVNCNFIGN

-436 EKLDDGLGGAIYIN
+436 KKLDDGLGGAIYIN

-471 IYYDKSGLNCIISD
+471 IYYDKSGFNCVISD

-511 EVSATLFGGNNI
+511 EVSATIFGGNNI

-674 KDLISDGLIILSC
+674 KDLIPDGLIILSC

-774 WTLRVN
+774 WTLRVT
-780 NNGPDEATGVVVVCD
+780 NNGPDEATGVVVCD

-1050 VDSLAPE
+1050 IDSLAPE

-1216 SVHVKAAADLSIE
+1216 SVHVKPAADLSIE

-1242 IEYVIEIINNGPDSA
+1242 IEYVIEITNNGPDSA

-1291 DSLVDGEKVRLTINA
+1291 DSLAYGEKVRLTINA

-1326 YDKSNNHDG
+1326 YDKSNNQDG
-1335 ASVFVSEN
+1335 TSVFVSEN

-1359 LAKNSLQKSMISK
+1359 LAKNSLQKSMVSK
-1372 LENLTHLQSLTSI
+1372 LENLTHPQSLTSI

>member
-373 VFNKNTA
+373 VFNKNIAT
-380 AVNGGA
+380 VNGGA

-397 DTEFNKNT
+397 GTEFNKNT

-436 EKLDDGLGGAIYIN
+436 KKLDEGLGGAIYIN

-490 NQAWVYALPVYAK
+490 NQAWVYALPIYAK

-599 ILKNLKPGRY
+599 ILKNLKP
-609 KISATHFEDTYYKY
+609 
-623 IANVTY
+623 
-629 FSVFPKAD
+629 AD
-637 LQLNK
+637 IGLVQ
-642 SSNLIDANYGDI
+642 
-654 VIWTLKI
+654 
-661 TNNGPNVGTGIRL
+661 
-674 KDLISDGLIILSC
+674 LISRTLTTNILQM
-687 DDENYDKKTGI
+687 
-698 LNIDS
+698 L
-703 LNIGESKIINIK
+703 L
-715 TLVNKTGTF
+715 
-724 INEAS
+724 
-729 VSGNEY
+729 
-735 DWDLKNNNDSAGINV
+735 
-750 NPSADLAVEILVNDT
+750 ILVFFL
-765 NPKFNSLVK
+765 KQIFN
-774 WTLRVN
+774 
-780 NNGPDEATGVVVVCD
+780 
-795 LLSKDLIYLSSTGNY
+795 
-810 DVKSGLW
+810 
-817 NIGTLEMGKSVSI
+817 
-830 DIVTLVN
+830 
-837 KTGKITN
+837 
-844 DANVS
+844 
-849 GREYDWN
+849 
-856 LSNNYDNKSIDVDVC
+856 
-871 ADLAIEKLVNDTAPK
+871 
-886 FNSLVEWTLRVT
+886 
-898 NNGPDTAT
+898 
-906 GVVVCDILPE
+906 
-916 GLISIDKSFNGTW
+916 
-929 NVGKLLNNQT
+929 
-939 KELTIICL
+939 
-947 VNKTGKLV
+947 
-955 NIADI
+955 
-960 AGNEY
+960 
-965 DCNLTN
+965 
-971 NIINKSIEVASS
+971 
-983 ADLFVKKYVNNTA
+983 
-996 PDFGEIIKW
+996 
-1005 SVVVSN
+1005 
-1011 NGPDIATNVQVN
+1011 
-1023 DLLDDGLIF
+1023 
-1032 VKSSSTKGSYDA
+1032 
-1044 KSGIWA
+1044 
-1050 VDSLAPE
+1050 
-1057 TDETL
+1057 
-1062 NIYCKVNKI
+1062 
-1071 GKILNFVSVN
+1071 
-1081 STQYDWNESNNHDN
+1081 
-1095 ESVNAVKIADLSVIK
+1095 
-1110 LINNSNPN
+1110 
-1118 YNDLIKWTIIVSN
+1118 
-1131 NGPNMATGVI
+1131 
-1141 VNDLLPKSVEYISSY
+1141 
-1156 LSKGFY
+1156 
-1162 NPVNGIWD
+1162 
-1170 VGNLNAGEKL
+1170 
-1180 QLNIVSKIVKT
+1180 
-1191 GDITNVVNVK
+1191 
-1201 GNEKDSNLTNNHFEK
+1201 
-1216 SVHVKAAADLSIE
+1216 
-1229 KSVSKQ
+1229 
-1235 EVNINDL
+1235 
-1242 IEYVIEIINNGPDSA
+1242 
-1257 ENIKVSE
+1257 
-1264 LLNPNLKVI
+1264 
-1273 SFESTKGN
+1273 
-1281 FNNTNNVLTI
+1281 
-1291 DSLVDGEKVRLTINA
+1291 
-1306 AANVC
+1306 
-1311 GNFENK
+1311 
-1317 VAVSSDTFD
+1317 
-1326 YDKSNNHDG
+1326 
-1335 ASVFVSEN
+1335 
-1343 TTEKIENPVN
+1343 
-1353 DTYLLV
+1353 
-1359 LAKNSLQKSMISK
+1359 
-1372 LENLTHLQSLTSI
+1372 
-1385 ELPKTGLPIVLLL
+1385 
-1398 LVSMISIG
+1398 
-1406 FLPIKISKKR
+1406 

>member
-1 MFKNKQKHFLISV
+1 MFKNKQKYFLISV

-53 DVVGSSEITLNGGK
+53 DIVESSEITLNGGK
-67 FSDIQKAIDNVG
+67 FSDIQKAIDNVV

-207 AQVAAGAIGVYGNNT
+207 VQVAAGAIGVYGNNT

-255 LCSYVVNCNFMGN
+255 LCSYVVNCNFIGN

-436 EKLDDGLGGAIYIN
+436 KKLDDGLGGAIYIN

-577 HEDGSVAFN
+577 HEDGSVVFN

-674 KDLISDGLIILSC
+674 KDLIPDGLIILSC

-774 WTLRVN
+774 WTLRVT
-780 NNGPDEATGVVVVCD
+780 NNGQDEATGVVVCD

-965 DCNLTN
+965 DRNLTN
-971 NIINKSIEVASS
+971 NIVNKSIEVASS

-1011 NGPDIATNVQVN
+1011 NGPDIATNVRVN

-1044 KSGIWA
+1044 KSGIWTI
-1050 VDSLAPE
+1050 DSLAPE

-1095 ESVNAVKIADLSVIK
+1095 ESVDTVKIADLSVIK

-1216 SVHVKAAADLSIE
+1216 SVHVKPAADLSIE

-1343 TTEKIENPVN
+1343 TTEKIENPEN

-1372 LENLTHLQSLTSI
+1372 LENLTHPQSLTSI

-1398 LVSMISIG
+1398 LVSMVSIG

>member
-1 MFKNKQKHFLISV
+1 MFKNKQKYFLISV

-53 DVVGSSEITLNGGK
+53 DIVGSSEITLNGGK

-255 LCSYVVNCNFMGN
+255 LCSYVVNCNFIGN

-295 FINNSAD
+295 FVNNSAD

-436 EKLDDGLGGAIYIN
+436 KKLDDGLGGAIYIN

-577 HEDGSVAFN
+577 HEDGSVVFN

-674 KDLISDGLIILSC
+674 KDLIPDGLIILSC

-703 LNIGESKIINIK
+703 LNMGESKIINIK

-774 WTLRVN
+774 WTLRVT
-780 NNGPDEATGVVVVCD
+780 NNGPDEATGVVVCD

-1032 VKSSSTKGSYDA
+1032 VKSSSTKGSYDV

-1050 VDSLAPE
+1050 IDSLAPE

-1081 STQYDWNESNNHDN
+1081 STQYDWNESNNHDD
-1095 ESVNAVKIADLSVIK
+1095 ESVDAVKIADLSVIK
-1110 LINNSNPN
+1110 LINNSNPH

-1170 VGNLNAGEKL
+1170 VGNLNVGEEL

-1242 IEYVIEIINNGPDSA
+1242 IEYVIEITNNGPDSA

-1372 LENLTHLQSLTSI
+1372 LENLTHPQSLTSI

>member
-255 LCSYVVNCNFMGN
+255 LCSYVVNCNFIGN

-397 DTEFNKNT
+397 GTEFNKNT

-436 EKLDDGLGGAIYIN
+436 KKLDDGLGGAIYIN

-556 DNGKLYQDSREYNM
+556 NNGKLYQDSREYNM

-642 SSNLIDANYGDI
+642 SSNLINANYGDI

-674 KDLISDGLIILSC
+674 KDLIPDGLIILSC
-687 DDENYDKKTGI
+687 DDENYNKKTGI

-703 LNIGESKIINIK
+703 LNMGESKIINIK

-750 NPSADLAVEILVNDT
+750 NPSADLAVKILVNDT

-774 WTLRVN
+774 WTLRVT
-780 NNGPDEATGVVVVCD
+780 NNGPDEATGVVVCD

-817 NIGTLEMGKSVSI
+817 NIETLESGKSVSI

-837 KTGKITN
+837 KTGKIAN
-844 DANVS
+844 DASVS
-849 GREYDWN
+849 GKEYDWN
-856 LSNNYDNKSIDVDVC
+856 LSNNYDNKSIAVDVC
-871 ADLAIEKLVNDTAPK
+871 ADLAIKKLVNDTNPK

-971 NIINKSIEVASS
+971 NIVNKSIEVAQS
-983 ADLFVKKYVNNTA
+983 ADLFVKKYVNNTS

-1011 NGPDIATNVQVN
+1011 NGPNIATNVQVN

-1032 VKSSSTKGSYDA
+1032 VKSSSTKGNYDV
-1044 KSGIWA
+1044 KSGIWTI
-1050 VDSLAPE
+1050 DSLAPE

-1131 NGPNMATGVI
+1131 KGPNMATGVI

-1170 VGNLNAGEKL
+1170 VGNLNVGEKL

-1216 SVHVKAAADLSIE
+1216 SVHVKPAADLSIE

-1242 IEYVIEIINNGPDSA
+1242 IEYVIEITNNGPDSA

-1291 DSLVDGEKVRLTINA
+1291 GSLAYGEKVRLTINA
-1306 AANVC
+1306 AANVW
-1311 GNFENK
+1311 GKFENK

-1326 YDKSNNHDG
+1326 YDKSNNQDG
-1335 ASVFVSEN
+1335 TSVFVSEN

-1372 LENLTHLQSLTSI
+1372 LENLTHPQSLTSI

>member
-1 MFKNKQKHFLISV
+1 MFKNKQKYFLISV

-53 DVVGSSEITLNGGK
+53 NVVGSSEITLNGGK

-79 DGGTIHLNGYYSA
+79 DGGTIYLNGYYSA

-255 LCSYVVNCNFMGN
+255 LCSYVVNCNFIGN

-373 VFNKNTA
+373 VFHKNTA

-436 EKLDDGLGGAIYIN
+436 KKLDDGLGGAIYIN

-577 HEDGSVAFN
+577 HEDGSVVFN

-642 SSNLIDANYGDI
+642 SSSLIDANYGDI

-661 TNNGPNVGTGIRL
+661 INNGPNVGTGIRL
-674 KDLISDGLIILSC
+674 KDLIPDGLIILSC

-703 LNIGESKIINIK
+703 LNMGESKIINIK

-774 WTLRVN
+774 WTLRVT
-780 NNGPDEATGVVVVCD
+780 NNGPDEATGVVVCD

-817 NIGTLEMGKSVSI
+817 NIGTLEMGKSVFI

-837 KTGKITN
+837 KTGKIAN

-971 NIINKSIEVASS
+971 NIVNKSIEVAQS

-1011 NGPDIATNVQVN
+1011 NGPDIATNVRVN

-1044 KSGIWA
+1044 KSGIWTI
-1050 VDSLAPE
+1050 DSLAPE

-1095 ESVNAVKIADLSVIK
+1095 ESVDAVKIADLSVIK

-1216 SVHVKAAADLSIE
+1216 SVHVKPAADLSIE

-1311 GNFENK
+1311 GNFENN
-1317 VAVSSDTFD
+1317 VVVSSDTFD

-1372 LENLTHLQSLTSI
+1372 LGNLTHPQSLTSI
-1385 ELPKTGLPIVLLL
+1385 GLPKTGLPIVLLL

>member
-20 LAASG
+20 LAALG

-53 DVVGSSEITLNGGK
+53 DIVGSSEITLNGGK
-67 FSDIQKAIDNVG
+67 FSDIQKAIDDIDN
-79 DGGTIHLNGYYSA
+79 GGTIHLNGYYSA
-92 QNNDSVIYVNKNIRI
+92 QNKDSHVYVNKNINI
-107 AGGLDTVLDGK
+107 VGGSDTVLDGK

-141 NGMDVHGGAMII
+141 NGMSGHGGAMIV
-153 LGKNVVVENS
+153 LGKNVVIKDS
-163 VFENNYAN
+163 VFENNYADYA
-171 HSGGAIYVLSI
+171 GAAIYVCSI
-182 FNDSGRYPEEGENLI
+182 FNDSGKYPEEGENLI

-222 QVIGCNFVSNKV
+222 KVIGCNFVSNKV
-234 KPATNHKS
+234 KPTSNHEA

-255 LCSYVVNCNFMGN
+255 LCSYVVNCSFINNG
-268 EAIAHDLNNSHGGA
+268 AIGRNLNNSHGGA
-282 GCVRAGITYQNCK
+282 GCVRAGIIYQNCK
-295 FINNSAD
+295 FINNSAG

-308 YHASGIIEDCVFIN
+308 YHASGSIEDCVFIN

-329 GALSTGYMD
+329 GALSTGYIDGD
-338 MDMDLKVI
+338 MELIVV

-362 LKGKNIEIQNS
+362 LKGKNIEIHKS
-373 VFNKNTA
+373 IFNKNIA
-380 AVNGGA
+380 AINGGA
-386 INIVAKTVAIG
+386 INIIAKTVTV
-397 DTEFNKNT
+397 DDVEFNKNI
-405 AHVNGGAI
+405 ANVNGGAI
-413 YINGNKTVI
+413 YINGDKTTIV
-422 EDSSFMANEAIPDV
+422 DSSFIANEAIPDAK
-436 EKLDDGLGGAIYIN
+436 KLDDGLGGAIYVN

-457 KNIFNNNVARNGSA
+457 KNIFNNNIARNGSA
-471 IYYDKSGLNCIISD
+471 IYYDKSGLNCVISD

-490 NQAWVYALPVYAK
+490 NQAWVYALPICAK
-503 SIYYGEDC
+503 NIYYGDDC
-511 EVSATLFGGNNI
+511 EVSATIFGGNNI

-609 KISATHFEDTYYKY
+609 KVSATHFEDTYYKY

-642 SSNLIDANYGDI
+642 SSNGIDVNYGDI

-661 TNNGPNVGTGIRL
+661 TNNGPNIGTGIRL
-674 KDLISDGLIILSC
+674 KDLISEGLIILSC

-774 WTLRVN
+774 WTLRVT
-780 NNGPDEATGVVVVCD
+780 NNGPDEATGVVVCD

-817 NIGTLEMGKSVSI
+817 NIETLESGKSVSI

-837 KTGKITN
+837 KTGKIAN
-844 DANVS
+844 DASVS
-849 GREYDWN
+849 GKEYDWN
-856 LSNNYDNKSIDVDVC
+856 LSNNYDNKSIAVDVC
-871 ADLAIEKLVNDTAPK
+871 ADLAIKKLVNDTNPK

-971 NIINKSIEVASS
+971 NIVNKSIEVAQS
-983 ADLFVKKYVNNTA
+983 ADLFVKKYVNNTS

-1011 NGPDIATNVQVN
+1011 NGPDIATTVQVN

-1032 VKSSSTKGSYDA
+1032 VKSSSTKGNYDV
-1044 KSGIWA
+1044 KSGIWTI
-1050 VDSLAPE
+1050 DSLAPE

-1095 ESVNAVKIADLSVIK
+1095 ESVDAVKIADLSVIK

-1141 VNDLLPKSVEYISSY
+1141 VNDLLPKSVEYIPSY

-1170 VGNLNAGEKL
+1170 VGNLNVGEKL

-1216 SVHVKAAADLSIE
+1216 SVHVKPAADLSIE

-1242 IEYVIEIINNGPDSA
+1242 IEYVIEITNNGPDSA

-1291 DSLVDGEKVRLTINA
+1291 DSLVNGEKVRLTINA
-1306 AANVC
+1306 AANAC
-1311 GNFENK
+1311 GKFENK

-1326 YDKSNNHDG
+1326 YDKSNNQDG
-1335 ASVFVSEN
+1335 TSVFVSEN

-1359 LAKNSLQKSMISK
+1359 LAKNSLQKSMVSK
-1372 LENLTHLQSLTSI
+1372 LENLTHPQSLTSI

>member
-380 AVNGGA
+380 TVNGGA

-397 DTEFNKNT
+397 GTEFNKNT

-436 EKLDDGLGGAIYIN
+436 KKLDDGLGGAIYIN

-490 NQAWVYALPVYAK
+490 NQAWVYALPIYAK

-523 AKYNDLFV
+523 AKYDDLFV

-609 KISATHFEDTYYKY
+609 RISATHFEDTYYKY

-642 SSNLIDANYGDI
+642 SSNLINANYGDI

-674 KDLISDGLIILSC
+674 KDLIPDGLIILSC
-687 DDENYDKKTGI
+687 DDENYNKKTGI

-703 LNIGESKIINIK
+703 LNMGESKIINIK

-774 WTLRVN
+774 WTLRVT
-780 NNGPDEATGVVVVCD
+780 NNGPDEATGVVVCD

-817 NIGTLEMGKSVSI
+817 NIGTLERGKSVSI

-837 KTGKITN
+837 KTGKIAN
-844 DANVS
+844 DASVS
-849 GREYDWN
+849 GKEYDWN
-856 LSNNYDNKSIDVDVC
+856 LSNNYDNKSIAVDVC
-871 ADLAIEKLVNDTAPK
+871 ADLAIKKLVNDTNPK

-929 NVGKLLNNQT
+929 NVGKLFNNQT

-971 NIINKSIEVASS
+971 NIVNKSIEVAQS
-983 ADLFVKKYVNNTA
+983 ADLFVKKYVNNTS

-1032 VKSSSTKGSYDA
+1032 VKSSSTKGNYDV
-1044 KSGIWA
+1044 KSGIWTI
-1050 VDSLAPE
+1050 DSLAPE

-1201 GNEKDSNLTNNHFEK
+1201 GNEKDSNLTNNHFKK
-1216 SVHVKAAADLSIE
+1216 SVHVKPAADLSIE

-1242 IEYVIEIINNGPDSA
+1242 IEYVIEITNNGPDSA

-1291 DSLVDGEKVRLTINA
+1291 DSLVNGEKVRLTINA
-1306 AANVC
+1306 AANAW
-1311 GNFENK
+1311 GKFENK

-1326 YDKSNNHDG
+1326 YDKSNNQDG
-1335 ASVFVSEN
+1335 TSVFVSEN
-1343 TTEKIENPVN
+1343 TTEKIEDPVN

-1359 LAKNSLQKSMISK
+1359 LAKNSLQKSMVSK
-1372 LENLTHLQSLTSI
+1372 LENLTHSQSLTSI

>member
-1 MFKNKQKHFLISV
+1 MFKNKQKYFLISV

-53 DVVGSSEITLNGGK
+53 NVVESSEITLNGGK

-92 QNNDSVIYVNKNIRI
+92 QNNDSVIYVNKNIGI

-255 LCSYVVNCNFMGN
+255 LCSYVVNCNFIGN

-397 DTEFNKNT
+397 GTEFNKNT

-436 EKLDDGLGGAIYIN
+436 KKLDGGLGGAIYIN

-490 NQAWVYALPVYAK
+490 NQAWVYALPIYAK

-642 SSNLIDANYGDI
+642 SSNLINANYGDI

-674 KDLISDGLIILSC
+674 KDLIHDGLIILSC
-687 DDENYDKKTGI
+687 DDENYNKKTGI

-703 LNIGESKIINIK
+703 LNMGESKIINIK

-750 NPSADLAVEILVNDT
+750 NPSADLAVKILVNDT

-774 WTLRVN
+774 WTLRVT
-780 NNGPDEATGVVVVCD
+780 NNGPDEATGVVVCD

-817 NIGTLEMGKSVSI
+817 NIETLESGKSVSI

-837 KTGKITN
+837 KTGKIAN
-844 DANVS
+844 DASVS
-849 GREYDWN
+849 GKEYDWN
-856 LSNNYDNKSIDVDVC
+856 LSNNYDNKSIAVDVC
-871 ADLAIEKLVNDTAPK
+871 ADLAIKKLVNDTNPK

-971 NIINKSIEVASS
+971 NIVNKSIEVAQS
-983 ADLFVKKYVNNTA
+983 ADLFVKKYVNNTS

-1032 VKSSSTKGSYDA
+1032 VKSSSTKGNYDV
-1044 KSGIWA
+1044 KSGIWTI
-1050 VDSLAPE
+1050 DSLAPE

-1131 NGPNMATGVI
+1131 KGPNMATGVI

-1170 VGNLNAGEKL
+1170 VGNLNVGEKL

-1216 SVHVKAAADLSIE
+1216 SVHVKPAADLSIE

-1242 IEYVIEIINNGPDSA
+1242 IEYVIEITNNGPDSA

-1291 DSLVDGEKVRLTINA
+1291 DSLVNGEKVRLTINA
-1306 AANVC
+1306 AAKAC
-1311 GNFENK
+1311 GKFENK

-1326 YDKSNNHDG
+1326 YDKSNNQDG
-1335 ASVFVSEN
+1335 TSVFVSEN

-1372 LENLTHLQSLTSI
+1372 LENLTHPQSLTSI

>member
-1 MFKNKQKHFLISV
+1 MFKNKQKHFLICV

-255 LCSYVVNCNFMGN
+255 LCSYVVNCNFIGN

-397 DTEFNKNT
+397 GTEFNKNT

-436 EKLDDGLGGAIYIN
+436 KKLDDGLGGAIYIN

-490 NQAWVYALPVYAK
+490 NQAWVYALPIYAK

-642 SSNLIDANYGDI
+642 SSNLINANYGDI

-674 KDLISDGLIILSC
+674 KDLIPDGLIILSC

-774 WTLRVN
+774 WTLRVT
-780 NNGPDEATGVVVVCD
+780 NNGPDEATGVVVCD

-837 KTGKITN
+837 KTGKIAN
-844 DANVS
+844 DASVS
-849 GREYDWN
+849 GKEYDWN
-856 LSNNYDNKSIDVDVC
+856 LSNNYDNKSIAVDVC
-871 ADLAIEKLVNDTAPK
+871 ADLAIKKLVNDTNPK

-971 NIINKSIEVASS
+971 NIVNKSIEVAQS
-983 ADLFVKKYVNNTA
+983 ADLFVKKYVNNTS

-1032 VKSSSTKGSYDA
+1032 VKSSSTKGNYDV
-1044 KSGIWA
+1044 KSGIWTI
-1050 VDSLAPE
+1050 DSLAPE

-1216 SVHVKAAADLSIE
+1216 SVHVKPAADLSIE

-1242 IEYVIEIINNGPDSA
+1242 IEYVIEITNNGPDSA

-1291 DSLVDGEKVRLTINA
+1291 DSLAYGEKVRLTINA
-1306 AANVC
+1306 AANAC
-1311 GNFENK
+1311 GKFENK

-1326 YDKSNNHDG
+1326 YDKSNNQDG
-1335 ASVFVSEN
+1335 TSVFVSEN

-1372 LENLTHLQSLTSI
+1372 LENLTHPQSLTSI

>member
-356 YGGAVQ
+356 YGGAVH

-397 DTEFNKNT
+397 GTEFNKNT

-436 EKLDDGLGGAIYIN
+436 KKLDDGLGGAIYIN

-577 HEDGSVAFN
+577 HEDGSVVFN

-674 KDLISDGLIILSC
+674 KDLIPDGLIILSC

-774 WTLRVN
+774 WTLRVT
-780 NNGPDEATGVVVVCD
+780 NNGPDEATGVVVCD

-965 DCNLTN
+965 DRNLTN
-971 NIINKSIEVASS
+971 NIVNKSIEVASS

-1011 NGPDIATNVQVN
+1011 NGPDIATNVRVN

-1044 KSGIWA
+1044 KSGIWTI
-1050 VDSLAPE
+1050 DSLAPE

-1095 ESVNAVKIADLSVIK
+1095 ESVDTVKIADLSVIK

-1216 SVHVKAAADLSIE
+1216 SVHVKPAADLSIE

-1372 LENLTHLQSLTSI
+1372 LENLTHPQSLTSI

>member
-1 MFKNKQKHFLISV
+1 MFKNKQKYFLISV

-53 DVVGSSEITLNGGK
+53 NVVGSSEITLNGGK

-79 DGGTIHLNGYYSA
+79 DGGTIYLNGYYSA

-163 VFENNYAN
+163 VFENNCAN

-255 LCSYVVNCNFMGN
+255 LCSYVVNCNFIGN

-397 DTEFNKNT
+397 GTEFNKNT

-436 EKLDDGLGGAIYIN
+436 KKLDDGLGGAIYIN

-503 SIYYGEDC
+503 NIYYGEDC

-674 KDLISDGLIILSC
+674 KDLIPDGLIILSC

-774 WTLRVN
+774 WTLRVT
-780 NNGPDEATGVVVVCD
+780 NNGPDEATGVVVCD

-817 NIGTLEMGKSVSI
+817 NIETLEMGKSVSI

-1050 VDSLAPE
+1050 IDSLAPE

-1095 ESVNAVKIADLSVIK
+1095 ESVDTVKIADLSVIK
-1110 LINNSNPN
+1110 LINNSNSN

-1201 GNEKDSNLTNNHFEK
+1201 GNEKDSNLTNNHFKK
-1216 SVHVKAAADLSIE
+1216 SVHVKPAADLSIE

-1242 IEYVIEIINNGPDSA
+1242 IEYVIEITNNGPDSA
-1257 ENIKVSE
+1257 ENINVSE

-1291 DSLVDGEKVRLTINA
+1291 DSLAYGEKVRLTINA
-1306 AANVC
+1306 AANAC
-1311 GNFENK
+1311 GKFENK
-1317 VAVSSDTFD
+1317 VAVSSYTFD
-1326 YDKSNNHDG
+1326 YDKSNNQDG
-1335 ASVFVSEN
+1335 TSVFVSEN

-1372 LENLTHLQSLTSI
+1372 LENLTHPHSLTSI

>member
-380 AVNGGA
+380 TVNGGA

-397 DTEFNKNT
+397 GTEFNKNT

-436 EKLDDGLGGAIYIN
+436 KKLDDGLGGAIYIN

-490 NQAWVYALPVYAK
+490 NQAWVYALPIYAK

-642 SSNLIDANYGDI
+642 SSNLINANYGDI

-674 KDLISDGLIILSC
+674 KDLIPDGLIILSC
-687 DDENYDKKTGI
+687 DDENYNKKTGI

-703 LNIGESKIINIK
+703 LNMGESKIINIK

-774 WTLRVN
+774 WTLRVT
-780 NNGPDEATGVVVVCD
+780 NNGPDEATGVVVCD

-817 NIGTLEMGKSVSI
+817 NIETLESGKSVSI

-837 KTGKITN
+837 KTGKIVN
-844 DANVS
+844 DASVS
-849 GREYDWN
+849 GKEYDWN
-856 LSNNYDNKSIDVDVC
+856 LSNNYDNKSIAVDVC
-871 ADLAIEKLVNDTAPK
+871 ADLAIKKLVNDTNPK

-971 NIINKSIEVASS
+971 NIVNKSIEVAQS
-983 ADLFVKKYVNNTA
+983 ADLFVKKYVNNTS

-1032 VKSSSTKGSYDA
+1032 VKSSSTKGNYDV
-1044 KSGIWA
+1044 KSGIWTI
-1050 VDSLAPE
+1050 DSLAPE

-1170 VGNLNAGEKL
+1170 VGNLNVGEKL

-1201 GNEKDSNLTNNHFEK
+1201 GNEKDSNLTNNHFKK
-1216 SVHVKAAADLSIE
+1216 SVHVKPAADLSIE

-1242 IEYVIEIINNGPDSA
+1242 IEYVIEITNNGPDSA

-1291 DSLVDGEKVRLTINA
+1291 DSLVNGEKVRLTINA
-1306 AANVC
+1306 AANAC
-1311 GNFENK
+1311 GKFENK

-1326 YDKSNNHDG
+1326 YDKSNNQDG
-1335 ASVFVSEN
+1335 TSVFVSEN

-1372 LENLTHLQSLTSI
+1372 LENLTHPQSLTSI

>member
-380 AVNGGA
+380 TVNGGA

-397 DTEFNKNT
+397 GTEFNKNT

-436 EKLDDGLGGAIYIN
+436 KKLDDGLGGAIYIN

-490 NQAWVYALPVYAK
+490 NQAWVYALPIYAK

-609 KISATHFEDTYYKY
+609 RISATHFEDTYYKY

-642 SSNLIDANYGDI
+642 SSNLINANYGDI

-674 KDLISDGLIILSC
+674 KDLIPDGLIILSC
-687 DDENYDKKTGI
+687 DDENYNKKTGI

-703 LNIGESKIINIK
+703 LNMGESKIINIK

-774 WTLRVN
+774 WTLRVT
-780 NNGPDEATGVVVVCD
+780 NNGPDEATGVVVCD

-817 NIGTLEMGKSVSI
+817 NIGTLERGKSVSI

-837 KTGKITN
+837 KTGKIAN
-844 DANVS
+844 DASVS
-849 GREYDWN
+849 GKEYDWN
-856 LSNNYDNKSIDVDVC
+856 LTNNYDNQSIDVEVC
-871 ADLAIEKLVNDTAPK
+871 ADLAIEKLVNDTNPK

-929 NVGKLLNNQT
+929 NVGKLFNNQT

-971 NIINKSIEVASS
+971 NIVNKSIEVAQS
-983 ADLFVKKYVNNTA
+983 ADLFVKKYVNNTS

-1032 VKSSSTKGSYDA
+1032 VKSSSTKGNYDV
-1044 KSGIWA
+1044 KSGIWTI
-1050 VDSLAPE
+1050 DSLAPE

-1095 ESVNAVKIADLSVIK
+1095 ESVDAVKIADLSVIK

-1216 SVHVKAAADLSIE
+1216 SVHVKPAADLSIE

-1242 IEYVIEIINNGPDSA
+1242 IEYVIEITNNGPDSA

-1311 GNFENK
+1311 GKFENK

-1326 YDKSNNHDG
+1326 YDKSNNQDG
-1335 ASVFVSEN
+1335 TSVFVSEN
-1343 TTEKIENPVN
+1343 TTEKIEDPVN

-1359 LAKNSLQKSMISK
+1359 LAKNSLQKSMVSK
-1372 LENLTHLQSLTSI
+1372 LENLTHSQSLTSI

>member
-255 LCSYVVNCNFMGN
+255 LCSYVVNCNFIGN

-397 DTEFNKNT
+397 GTEFNKNT

-436 EKLDDGLGGAIYIN
+436 KKLDDGLGGAIYIN

-490 NQAWVYALPVYAK
+490 NQAWVYALPIYAK

-642 SSNLIDANYGDI
+642 SSNLINANYGDI

-674 KDLISDGLIILSC
+674 KDLIPDGLIILSC
-687 DDENYDKKTGI
+687 DDENYNKKTGI

-703 LNIGESKIINIK
+703 LNMGESKIINIK

-750 NPSADLAVEILVNDT
+750 NPSADLAVKILVNDT

-774 WTLRVN
+774 WTLRVT
-780 NNGPDEATGVVVVCD
+780 NNGPDEATGVVVCD

-817 NIGTLEMGKSVSI
+817 NIETLESGKSVSI

-837 KTGKITN
+837 KTGKIAN
-844 DANVS
+844 DASVS
-849 GREYDWN
+849 GKEYDWN
-856 LSNNYDNKSIDVDVC
+856 LSNNYDNKSIAVDVC
-871 ADLAIEKLVNDTAPK
+871 ADLAIKKLVNDTNPK

-916 GLISIDKSFNGTW
+916 GLISIDKSFNETW

-971 NIINKSIEVASS
+971 NIVNKSIEVAQS
-983 ADLFVKKYVNNTA
+983 ADLFVKKYVNNTS

-1032 VKSSSTKGSYDA
+1032 VKSSSTKGNYDV
-1044 KSGIWA
+1044 KSGIWTI
-1050 VDSLAPE
+1050 DSLAPE

-1170 VGNLNAGEKL
+1170 VGNLNVGEKL

-1201 GNEKDSNLTNNHFEK
+1201 GNEKDSNLTNNHFKK
-1216 SVHVKAAADLSIE
+1216 SVHVKPAADLSIE

-1242 IEYVIEIINNGPDSA
+1242 IEYVIEITNNGPDSA

-1291 DSLVDGEKVRLTINA
+1291 DSLMNGEKVRLTINA
-1306 AANVC
+1306 AANAC
-1311 GNFENK
+1311 GKFENK

-1326 YDKSNNHDG
+1326 YDKSNNQDG
-1335 ASVFVSEN
+1335 TSVFVSEN

-1359 LAKNSLQKSMISK
+1359 LAKNSLQKSMVSK
-1372 LENLTHLQSLTSI
+1372 LENLTHPQSLTSI

>member
-107 AGGLDTVLDGK
+107 AGGLDTILDGK

-356 YGGAVQ
+356 YGGAVH

-397 DTEFNKNT
+397 GTEFNKNT

-436 EKLDDGLGGAIYIN
+436 KKLDDGLGGAIYIN

-457 KNIFNNNVARNGSA
+457 KNIFNSNVARNGSA

-490 NQAWVYALPVYAK
+490 NQAWVYALPIYAK

-642 SSNLIDANYGDI
+642 SSNLINANYGDI

-674 KDLISDGLIILSC
+674 KDLIPDGLIILSC
-687 DDENYDKKTGI
+687 DDENYNKKTGI

-703 LNIGESKIINIK
+703 LNMGESKIINIK

-774 WTLRVN
+774 WTLRVT
-780 NNGPDEATGVVVVCD
+780 NNGPDEATGVVVCD

-817 NIGTLEMGKSVSI
+817 NIETLESGKSVSI

-837 KTGKITN
+837 KTGKIAN
-844 DANVS
+844 DASVS
-849 GREYDWN
+849 GKEYDWN
-856 LSNNYDNKSIDVDVC
+856 LSNNYDNKSIAVDVC
-871 ADLAIEKLVNDTAPK
+871 ADLAIEKLVNDTTPK

-971 NIINKSIEVASS
+971 NIVNKSIEVAQS

-1011 NGPDIATNVQVN
+1011 NGPDIATNVQVM
-1023 DLLDDGLIF
+1023 DLFDDGMIF

-1044 KSGIWA
+1044 RSGIWTI
-1050 VDSLAPE
+1050 DSLAPE

-1071 GKILNFVSVN
+1071 GKIINFVSVN

-1095 ESVNAVKIADLSVIK
+1095 ESVDAVKIADLSVIK

-1118 YNDLIKWTIIVSN
+1118 YNDLVKWAIIVSN

-1201 GNEKDSNLTNNHFEK
+1201 GNEKDSNLTNNHFKK
-1216 SVHVKAAADLSIE
+1216 SVHVKPAADLSIE

-1242 IEYVIEIINNGPDSA
+1242 IEYVIEITNNGPDSA

-1291 DSLVDGEKVRLTINA
+1291 DSLAYGEKVRLTINA
-1306 AANVC
+1306 AANAC
-1311 GNFENK
+1311 GKFENK

-1326 YDKSNNHDG
+1326 YDKSNNQDG
-1335 ASVFVSEN
+1335 TSVFVSEN

-1359 LAKNSLQKSMISK
+1359 LAKNSLQKSMVSK
-1372 LENLTHLQSLTSI
+1372 LENLTHPQSLTSI